1 MMVTVCQNRFTPIA
15 LNAKGRP
22 HMRTSVSAGWQDEAE
37 FNKQQSAEL
46 AAMQKRLLVLFHAW
60 VQVRDSGTH
69 VVRCSCSPAPHLS
82 SACSRCPMHVPAWC
96 ELCMAMPA
104 SLIMVPACVQ
114 AMLAVGLL
122 QLRPWKPRFVGF
134 LGTMASAINCYMLF
148 PALPAPA
155 KKPTPA
161 VVKADEAV
169 CSAKK
174 ELAKV
179 A

>member
-1 MMVTVCQNRFTPIA
+1 MT
-15 LNAKGRP
+15 
-22 HMRTSVSAGWQDEAE
+22 
-37 FNKQQSAEL
+37 
-46 AAMQKRLLVLFHAW
+46 
-60 VQVRDSGTH
+60 
-69 VVRCSCSPAPHLS
+69 LS
-82 SACSRCPMHVPAWC
+82 SFEGIVTLTVARVG
-96 ELCMAMPA
+96 L
-104 SLIMVPACVQ
+104 Q

-134 LGTMASAINCYMLF
+134 LGTVASAINCYMLF

-155 KKPTPA
+155 KKPAPA
-161 VVKADEAV
+161 LVKADEAV